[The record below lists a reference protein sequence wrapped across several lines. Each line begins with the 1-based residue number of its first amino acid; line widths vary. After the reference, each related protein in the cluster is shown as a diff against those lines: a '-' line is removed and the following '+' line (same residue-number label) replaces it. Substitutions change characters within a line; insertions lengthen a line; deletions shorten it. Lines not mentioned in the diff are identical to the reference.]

1 MEQTV
6 KERLL
11 ALYEQWAG
19 ESVGAVSELP
29 PSGSDRRY
37 FRISSPNAKAL
48 GAINKDLRENMAFIE
63 FSRFFKSRGLR
74 VSEIYAV
81 DADMDCYLLEDFGG
95 TTLFELLSTRRK
107 DKEIPEDIEALY
119 RESIRQL
126 LSFQTE
132 GRELD
137 FSHCYP
143 RARFDKQS
151 MMWDLH
157 YFKYYFLK
165 LARISFDEQLL
176 EDDFN
181 RFSDFLLKSDCTYFM
196 YRDFQSRNIMVTDG
210 GLAFIDY
217 QGGRR
222 GALQYDLASL
232 LYDAKADLPQELRE
246 ELLEHYL
253 ELLTP
258 ATGIS
263 RVQFMETYHGYV
275 LIRIMQ
281 AMGAYGFRGFYEKKQ
296 HFLRSIP
303 YALTNLKHLLSTCNE
318 FKYFPML
325 YKVLCDLCEN
335 QALLEISAEQDL
347 TVSISSFSFKRGIP
361 VDNSGNGGGFVFDC
375 RALSNPGR
383 YAEYSTLTGKDPEVI
398 DFLQKAPEVHS
409 FLENIY
415 SIVDQS
421 VENYLGRGF
430 KHLMVS
436 FGCTGGRHRSVYCA
450 ERLAEHLRSKY
461 RIRINLKHLE
471 QDNH

>member
-6 KERLL
+6 KDKLL

-48 GAINKDLRENMAFIE
+48 GAINKDMRENIAFIE
-63 FSRFFKSRGLR
+63 FSRFFKSRGLN
-74 VSEIYAV
+74 VPEIYAV

-95 TTLFELLSTRRK
+95 TTLFELLSTSRK
-107 DKEIPEDIEALY
+107 DKEIPEDIQVIYKEI
-119 RESIRQL
+119 IRQL

-181 RFSDFLLKSDCTYFM
+181 RFSDFLLRSDSSYFM

-232 LYDAKADLPQELRE
+232 LYDAKADLPQTIRE

-258 ATGIS
+258 GTGIS
-263 RVQFMETYHGYV
+263 RSQFMETYHGYV

-325 YKVLCDLCEN
+325 HKVLCDLCEN
-335 QALLEISAEQDL
+335 HALLEISAEQDL
-347 TVSISSFSFKRGIP
+347 TVSIASFSFKRGIP
-361 VDNSGNGGGFVFDC
+361 VDSSGNGGGFVFDC
-375 RALSNPGR
+375 RALNNPGR
-383 YAEYSTLTGKDPEVI
+383 YAEYSAMTGKDTEVI
-398 DFLQKAPEVHS
+398 DFLQKAPEVHG

-461 RIRINLKHLE
+461 RIRISLKHLE

>member
-63 FSRFFKSRGLR
+63 FSRFFKSRGHR
-74 VSEIYAV
+74 VPEIYAV

-181 RFSDFLLKSDCTYFM
+181 RFSDFLLKSDSTYFM

-281 AMGAYGFRGFYEKKQ
+281 AMGAYGFRGFYE
-296 HFLRSIP
+296 RS
-303 YALTNLKHLLSTCNE
+303 ST
-318 FKYFPML
+318 
-325 YKVLCDLCEN
+325 
-335 QALLEISAEQDL
+335 S
-347 TVSISSFSFKRGIP
+347 
-361 VDNSGNGGGFVFDC
+361 
-375 RALSNPGR
+375 
-383 YAEYSTLTGKDPEVI
+383 
-398 DFLQKAPEVHS
+398 
-409 FLENIY
+409 
-415 SIVDQS
+415 
-421 VENYLGRGF
+421 
-430 KHLMVS
+430 
-436 FGCTGGRHRSVYCA
+436 
-450 ERLAEHLRSKY
+450 
-461 RIRINLKHLE
+461 
-471 QDNH
+471 